1 MKKLFLSFLIAL
13 GMLLPTVN
21 NTADAAS
28 HFAKRNIGATME
40 GYVLFATSDV
50 EDGVIQKIDVIRL
63 STGERVILQ
72 ECGGYECSVNMNG
85 LPRGGYSVK
94 ITCQYATVTKQYKL

>member
-28 HFAKRNIGATME
+28 HFAKRTVSAYLTE
-40 GYVLFATSDV
+40 WVVYATSGT

-63 STGERVILQ
+63 STGERVVLQ
-72 ECGGYECSVNMNG
+72 ECGSYECSVNLNG
-85 LPRGGYSVK
+85 LPHGGYSVR
-94 ITCQYATVTKQYKL
+94 IVCQNITVTKQFKL